1 MAQEKYEEFMGS
13 ENSSSIYF
21 QMKHTTRFRAPE
33 TEHEKDFADKTLKER
48 KSKEE
53 INKVKTPIT
62 N

>member
-13 ENSSSIYF
+13 KNSSSKYF
-21 QMKHTTRFRAPE
+21 HMKHTTRFRAPKAEDEKKLLTKRE
-33 TEHEKDFADKTLKER
+33 T
-48 KSKEE
+48 KEE